1 MCGICGK
8 VNFDREEPVD
18 GAMVLRMMDTIR
30 HRGPD
35 GSGQHTLGPVG
46 LGHLRLSIIDL
57 STGDQPI
64 YNEDGSVCVVYNG
77 EIYNFLE
84 LRADLERRGHRF
96 RTKTDTEV
104 IVHAYEEWGESAVTR
119 FRGMFAFALWDASR
133 ELLLLARDRVGIKPL
148 YYVNTGRSLLFASEI
163 KALLADPCVPRQ
175 INPRAIDRFLTDLFV
190 PGSETMFEGI
200 HKLDPGHTLT
210 VRDGRAVTREYW
222 DLNFEE
228 TRSKLSFSEAV
239 EELQALLGQTVKDH
253 MISDVPVGVFLS
265 GGLDST
271 GVLGYAIEQTG
282 KPIRTFT
289 IGFEG
294 AGFVDERPFARR
306 AAQRYGTEHLE
317 TTLTAE
323 DFVACLSTYVW
334 HMEEPVCE
342 PPAIALYWLSKLA
355 RNANVKVLLSGEG
368 GDEAF
373 GGYKTYTNVL
383 LVEAIKRA
391 TGPAKSLISVAF
403 QALAGAGWTSATYY
417 RSLIDQPLWQY
428 YHGRTSTPPNALDG
442 LKSRMYRSELQ
453 GSLSDSTSKNVVG
466 RRFGRMEGRGAL
478 DHMLYVDTKS
488 WLPDRLLV
496 KADKMTM
503 AASIELR
510 VPLLDHQVLEFAA
523 SLPADFK
530 VRNSATKRLLRAALQ
545 DRVPPEI
552 VNRKKAGFPVPYE
565 MWLNTQLKDFVADTL
580 TSKSTALT
588 SYFDRKELGR
598 FVESSQGGRRHYK
611 ELFSLVVLE
620 LWLQRFQD
628 APIADVA

>member
-8 VNFDREEPVD
+8 LNFDSQEPLD
-18 GAMVLRMMDTIR
+18 GSIVQRMMDTIS

-35 GSGQHTLGPVG
+35 GRGQYTSGPIG

-84 LRADLERRGHRF
+84 LRDELQARGHRF
-96 RTKTDTEV
+96 RSKTDTEV
-104 IVHAYEEWGESAVTR
+104 IVHAYEEWGEAAVER
-119 FRGMFAFALWDASR
+119 FRGMFAFALWDSSR
-133 ELLLLARDRVGIKPL
+133 RFLLIARDRVGIKPL

-175 INPRAIDRFLTDLFV
+175 INPRAIDSFLTDLFV
-190 PGSETMFEGI
+190 SGSETMFEGI
-200 HKLDPGHTLT
+200 NKLEPGHILT
-210 VRDGRAVTREYW
+210 VNNGRVVTRQYW

-228 TRSKLSFSEAV
+228 TRSKVSFDESV
-239 EELQALLGQTVKDH
+239 EELQHLLGRTVKDH

-271 GVLGYAIEQTG
+271 GILGYAIEQTG
-282 KPIRTFT
+282 KPVRTFT

-294 AGFVDERPFARR
+294 AGFVDERPYARL
-306 AAQRYGTEHLE
+306 AAQRYGTEHTE

-323 DFVACLSTYVW
+323 DFVSCLPTYVW
-334 HMEEPVCE
+334 HMEEPICE

-355 RNANVKVLLSGEG
+355 RDSNIKVLLSGEG

-373 GGYKTYTNVL
+373 GGYKTYSNVL
-383 LVEAIKRA
+383 FVEGVKRA
-391 TGPAKSLISVAF
+391 AGPAKNLLSFAL
-403 QALAGAGWTSATYY
+403 QALAGAGWSSASYY
-417 RSLIDQPLWQY
+417 RSMIDQPLWQY
-428 YHGRTSTPPNALDG
+428 YQGRTSMPPNALDG
-442 LKSRMYRSELQ
+442 LKSQMYRRELR
-453 GSLSDSTSKNVVG
+453 SDPSFRNVA
-466 RRFGRMEGRGAL
+466 RRSFGRVEGRGAL

-510 VPLLDHQVLEFAA
+510 VPLLDHQILEFAA

-530 VRNSATKRLLRAALQ
+530 VRNNSTKRVLRTALEN
-545 DRVPPEI
+545 RVPSEI

-565 MWLNTQLKDFVADTL
+565 MWLNTTLKDFVADTL
-580 TSKSTALT
+580 TSTTTALID
-588 SYFDRKELGR
+588 YFDKQELAT
-598 FVESSQGGRRHYK
+598 FVASSQSNRRHYK
-611 ELFSLVVLE
+611 EMFSLVVLE
-620 LWLQRFQD
+620 LWLRQFRN
-628 APIADVA
+628 APVARVA